1 MQTIYSL
8 GCKTLRQIMTLT
20 STCQSLLLILGL
32 FFTGEL
38 VERPGCSIGVQ
49 GRELLRFQLL
59 LDAVI
64 LTAACRHCKEKQ
76 L

>member
-1 MQTIYSL
+1 MHAIYSL
-8 GCKTLRQIMTLT
+8 GCKTLLQIMTLT

-38 VERPGCSIGVQ
+38 VEGPGCSIGVQ

-59 LDAVI
+59 LDAVV
-64 LTAACRHCKEKQ
+64 LAAACRHCKGRR